1 MSFFFLFLVELEGV
15 FYTRRGV
22 RTSQL
27 MMVFLSR
34 NLHEAVTKAETFQ
47 FKHFPASGSEK
58 FCSILDEEVGLNL
71 D

>member
-1 MSFFFLFLVELEGV
+1 M
-15 FYTRRGV
+15 T
-22 RTSQL
+22 
-27 MMVFLSR
+27 VFLSR

-58 FCSILDEEVGLNL
+58 FCNILDEEVGLNL